1 LSNSIENLKVAKV
14 FSEKDKSRASEL
26 VVALTNQISSF
37 DNSFKGMK
45 SLVALLNGLKIE
57 LQQLQ

>member
-1 LSNSIENLKVAKV
+1 MSNSIENLKVAKV